1 MTGTGFGADT
11 EGMRGSAK
19 GFRRAGDHVGA
30 ARGELDAATVPA
42 GTFGISGPGL
52 TLAADLDNITARRR
66 ERVGQRQTG
75 LVELADGIDAN
86 AAEFDRAES
95 GNAQDVNRSGEA
107 L

>member
-1 MTGTGFGADT
+1 MTGTGFRADT

-19 GFRRAGDHVGA
+19 GFRRAGDQVGA
-30 ARGELDAATVPA
+30 ARVELDAATVPVGA
-42 GTFGISGPGL
+42 FGISGPGPA
-52 TLAADLDNITARRR
+52 LAADLENITGRRR

-95 GNAQDVNRSGEA
+95 ENTQDVNRSGEG